1 MSLYKARISDEPM
14 TTSTILDQSNEKGR
28 NSVLDNEKM
37 S

>member
-14 TTSTILDQSNEKGR
+14 TTSTILEQSNEKGR
-28 NSVLDNEKM
+28 NSVPNNEKK